1 MFKYRLEEIFSEEN
15 LKNAS
20 KNKDINFKK
29 LSKDIITGKY
39 IPKPLK
45 RVEIPKNNNE
55 KRPIAIAQEEDKA
68 VQRCLYKYLND
79 FFNPLFSNH
88 SYGYRPGK
96 GTQKAINRC
105 KDYIKRKYFHIYK
118 SDINDFFETI
128 DHQRLVNLLDLYIE
142 DKRIINLISQFIEN
156 GLFEKRYI
164 DHEIGIH
171 QGDILSP
178 LLSNIY
184 LNQFDMFLERVGIE
198 FVRFA
203 DDFVLFF
210 KSFNEAKEKSQK
222 AREFVQS
229 LGLDFEVEK
238 SYFSNIE
245 KGFSFLGCFFRN
257 SDVYIDKERFNK
269 HIQSIKELKKLSLN
283 NFLEKTVLK
292 YKGFKNYYFKVI
304 TDKKQIEKIKSII
317 QNTIR
322 EKLIEEFK
330 HKTKK
335 EINEIIKKYEFDDID
350 LKLQVDIAY
359 NEYKSKKNLIPKDKI
374 KKQKKKVLKNLTKSS
389 IIVVQEYGTFL
400 GISKNKITIK
410 KKGKIAKTFPKN
422 RIKRVIINSKGVSF
436 SSSFVHMCVK
446 NGISIEFID
455 YSYNPYALLVSFNMA
470 YPKTAVKQLK
480 LLQSDKRMEFAK
492 EFVLSKIVNQK
503 NYLRYLNKYHKI
515 LDKEVENLRKLILK
529 IKRANNIEMLMG
541 YEGSAGAIYWQGIG
555 KVLKEDNF
563 KRMTFG
569 AKDVIN
575 SAFNYGYALL
585 YSKVK
590 YSLIK
595 AGLGVNISFLHS
607 LDKKP
612 VLVFDMVEEFRT
624 YVVDRA
630 VVFALNK
637 SDDITLGNDGRLSK
651 NARKRIIEEVNER
664 FASLHEFKGEKRKVE
679 DIIELQAFNLAKAIN
694 EDKKYIGFKAKF

>member
-1 MFKYRLEEIFSEEN
+1 MFKYRLEEIFSEDN

-20 KNKDINFKK
+20 KDKNINFKK
-29 LSKDIITGKY
+29 LSRDIIMGKY

-45 RVEIPKNNNE
+45 RIEIPKNENE
-55 KRPIAIAQEEDKA
+55 KRPIAIAHEEDKA
-68 VQRCLYKYLND
+68 VQRCLYKYLNE
-79 FFNPLFSNH
+79 FFDPLFSNH
-88 SYGYRPGK
+88 SYGYRPNK

-156 GLFEKRYI
+156 GLFDKAYI
-164 DHEIGIH
+164 DHETGIH

-184 LNQFDMFLERVGIE
+184 LNQFDMFLEREEVE

-210 KSFNEAKEKSQK
+210 KDFDEVKVKSEK
-222 AREFVQS
+222 AREFVKT
-229 LGLDFEVEK
+229 LGLDFEIQK

-245 KGFSFLGCFFRN
+245 KGFSFLGCFFK
-257 SDVYIDKERFNK
+257 DKEVYIDKERFKK
-269 HIQSIKELKKLSLN
+269 HIQSIKELKKLDLR
-283 NFLEKTVLK
+283 NFLDKLVLK

-304 TDKKQIEKIKSII
+304 TDKKQIEKIKATLR
-317 QNTIR
+317 NAIR
-322 EKLIEEFK
+322 EKLIEEFQQ
-330 HKTKK
+330 KTKK
-335 EINEIIKKYEFDDID
+335 EINEIIKEYEFEDIN
-350 LKLQVDIAY
+350 LKIETDIAY
-359 NEYKSKKNLIPKDKI
+359 NEYKAKKNLIAKDKI

-389 IIVVQEYGTFL
+389 IIVIQEYVTFL

-410 KKGKIAKTFPKN
+410 KKGKITKTFPKS

-436 SSSFVHMCVK
+436 SSSFVHTCVK
-446 NGISIEFID
+446 SGINIEFID
-455 YSYNPYALLVSFNMA
+455 YAYNPYAMIVSFNMA
-470 YPKTAVKQLK
+470 YPKTAVNQLK
-480 LLQSDKRMEFAK
+480 ILHSEKRVEFAK
-492 EFVLSKIVNQK
+492 EFVLSKIINQK

-515 LDKEVENLRKLILK
+515 LDKEVENLKKLVSK
-529 IKRANNIEMLMG
+529 IKRATDIEVLMG

-555 KVLKEDNF
+555 KVLKEEDF
-563 KRMTFG
+563 KRITFG

-595 AGLGVNISFLHS
+595 AGLGVNISFLHA

-612 VLVFDMVEEFRT
+612 VLVFDMVVEFRT

-637 SDDITLGNDGRLSK
+637 SDDIKVGNDGRLTK
-651 NARKRIIEEVNER
+651 EARKRIIEEVNER
-664 FASLHEFKGEKRKVE
+664 FASLHEYRGEKRKME
-679 DIIELQAFNLAKAIN
+679 DIIELQAFSLAKAIN
-694 EDKKYIGFKAKF
+694 ENKKYIGFKAKF